1 MAANSNVRAFQQIIK
16 HSQTNVL
23 LVTKLRGVAI
33 IGAGMVPVL
42 ASPEKTLT
50 QLFVDAATK
59 AVDDAGVG
67 SIDSIYVGNM
77 LSGFLQNQEHLGAL
91 MATALQREGVPTYKI
106 EAACASGGVAM
117 NAGVK
122 SVLSGLEDIV
132 LVGGVEKMCG
142 YSTPAVTEGLMMAE
156 DRICV
161 ASTGVTFVGLNA
173 MIAREYMRKYNVK
186 HEMIAEFP
194 VLCHANALDN
204 PYAQFHRKIS
214 VEDVL
219 ASPLVA
225 DPLRLYDC
233 AGIGDGAAAII
244 LAPLERAHQFTESPI
259 EVLASIVASDSLS
272 LHQREDITTFE
283 ASKTASRLAYE
294 KAHVESQDIDVL
306 EVHDAFS
313 MLGIMALEDL
323 GFAKKGEGVKL
334 IASGE
339 CARDGKLP
347 TNTFGGLKARGHP
360 VGASGLYQIAELAY
374 QLSNKSDKCQV
385 PNANVGLAQSVG
397 GIGGTIALHVLS
409 RSD

>member
-1 MAANSNVRAFQQIIK
+1 MAS
-16 HSQTNVL
+16 
-23 LVTKLRGVAI
+23 LRGVAI
-33 IGAGMVPVL
+33 IGAGM
-42 ASPEKTLT
+42 ASVSAASGKTLA

-59 AVDDAGVG
+59 AIEDSGVG
-67 SIDSIYVGNM
+67 RIDSIYVGNM

-106 EAACASGGVAM
+106 EGACASGAVAM
-117 NAGVK
+117 NAGIK
-122 SVLSGLEDIV
+122 AVLSGLEDIV
-132 LVGGVEKMCG
+132 LVGGVEKMSG
-142 YSTPAVTEGLMMAE
+142 YSTSEVTEGLMMAE
-156 DRICV
+156 DRIRV

-173 MIAREYMRKYNVK
+173 MIAREYMRKYDVK

-204 PYAQFHRKIS
+204 PYAQFHKKIS
-214 VEDVL
+214 VQDVL

-233 AGIGDGAAAII
+233 AGIGDGSAVII
-244 LAPLERAHQFTESPI
+244 LAPLERVHEFTESSI
-259 EVLASIVASDSLS
+259 EVLASIVATDSLS
-272 LHQREDITTFE
+272 LYQREDITTFE

-294 KAHVESQDIDVL
+294 RAHIKPEDVDVL

-323 GFAKKGEGVKL
+323 GFAEKGSGVRMVVD
-334 IASGE
+334 GE

-360 VGASGLYQIAELAY
+360 VGATGLYQIAELTL
-374 QLSNKSDKCQV
+374 QLSNRSGKCQV
-385 PNANVGLAQSVG
+385 PNANIGLSQSVG
-397 GIGGTIALHVLS
+397 GIGGTIALHVL
-409 RSD
+409 RRCD